1 MKEELFQLAIRS
13 AEQEEIGRMLACN
26 KKLEAYGLTLRE
38 EDAKALLA
46 NRTQSLQKHERVEFA
61 ESILPKLIF
70 AFFDSAYLSKE
81 EYIRTV
87 GELLDVFYLF
97 KNESGDRLT
106 DDELLAFMREQFDNV
121 CFGSVEYLAETCLDR
136 FARAIRAGYRGYE
149 ASQGAGEYE
158 QFSEETRWEKELYD
172 AALRELIF

>member
-1 MKEELFQLAIRS
+1 
-13 AEQEEIGRMLACN
+13 
-26 KKLEAYGLTLRE
+26 
-38 EDAKALLA
+38 
-46 NRTQSLQKHERVEFA
+46 
-61 ESILPKLIF
+61 
-70 AFFDSAYLSKE
+70 
-81 EYIRTV
+81 
-87 GELLDVFYLF
+87 
-97 KNESGDRLT
+97 
-106 DDELLAFMREQFDNV
+106 MREQFDNV